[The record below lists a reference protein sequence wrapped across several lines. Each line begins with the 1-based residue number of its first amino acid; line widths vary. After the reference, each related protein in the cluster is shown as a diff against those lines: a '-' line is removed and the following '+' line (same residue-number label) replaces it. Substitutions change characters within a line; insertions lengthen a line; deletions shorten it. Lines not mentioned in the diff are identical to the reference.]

1 MKSWPESV
9 LLLLVALWRVYGEFT
24 AYYFS
29 AKIFKLLTDLLL
41 RKHHFNIFFKGKS
54 NNIN

>member
-9 LLLLVALWRVYGEFT
+9 LLLLVAIWRVYGEFT

-29 AKIFKLLTDLLL
+29 AKIFKLLTELLL
-41 RKHHFNIFFKGKS
+41 RKHHFNTFFKGKS

>member
-1 MKSWPESV
+1 MKSWPENV
-9 LLLLVALWRVYGEFT
+9 LLLPVAIWRVYGEFS
-24 AYYFS
+24 ACYFS
-29 AKIFKLLTDLLL
+29 AKIFKFLTELLL